1 MKRTIQIL
9 IATVMLFLAAPSA
22 LAQETGP
29 KIPAY
34 WSVSGFI
41 NSQYSYSPS
50 ETNTFFIRHARVDLK
65 GLVSDKLEFRL
76 QSEFAGGSVRALDAL
91 MKCKFNRYFNIE
103 IGQFKTPFTLESQY
117 HLLKKEGIDYAQVIS
132 NLSGYTD
139 ILPGNRTNG
148 RDIGVMLYGGF
159 FEQEGYSLLNYNVG
173 VFNGCGINR
182 KDDNL
187 TKDIIARFD
196 VHPFLRNLVLS
207 ASLIR
212 GTYADKANP
221 NAANNRF
228 SLGGEYKDKA
238 LTIRSEY
245 VRADV
250 EAGGITSTTDGF
262 YAVAGYWLPFTS
274 GFKLRPIVRYDRLND
289 AIGSSVLYMAGLDC
303 WPWSHLRLQVGY
315 TLCTHTQSPAP
326 RHLFQAMASVQ
337 F

>member
-1 MKRTIQIL
+1 MLAL
-9 IATVMLFLAAPSA
+9 IAPVAV
-22 LAQETGP
+22 AQETRP
-29 KIPAY
+29 KIPVD

-41 NSQYSYSPS
+41 SSQYSYSPS
-50 ETNTFFIRHARVDLK
+50 ETNTFFIRNARLDLK
-65 GLVSDKLEFRL
+65 GCVTDHLEFKL
-76 QSEFAGGSVRALDAL
+76 QSEFAGGSVRVLDAL
-91 MKCKFNRYFNIE
+91 MKCKFNKYINIE

-132 NLSGYTD
+132 RLSGYSD

-159 FEQEGYSLLNYNVG
+159 FGMEEDYMLLNYNVG

-187 TKDIIARFD
+187 SKDIIARFD
-196 VHPFLRNLVLS
+196 IHPFLKDLVLS

-212 GTYADKANP
+212 GTYDDGTNP
-221 NAANNRF
+221 DAANNRF
-228 SLGGEYKDKA
+228 SFGGEYKSDA

-250 EAGGITSTTDGF
+250 EAGSAVTTTDGF
-262 YAVAGYWLPFTS
+262 YAVAGYWLPLQS
-274 GFKLRPIVRYDRLND
+274 QIKLRPVLRYDRLN
-289 AIGSSVLYMAGLDC
+289 AGSASSVLYMAGLDC

-315 TLCTHTQSPAP
+315 TLCTEIPAAAS
-326 RHLFQAMASVQ
+326 RHLFQAMASVKL
-337 F
+337 